1 MWGMYKKTNPQQ
13 KLFGVGTQ
21 VSHKLRSRIEG
32 SWACLFKKEV
42 LPILFRNEDRYAML
56 YGKTGR
62 PNFSVARVLGLCL
75 LQEYNNLADQE
86 TLDALSFDLRWRYAL
101 DVTDEEDYFSRRS
114 LVEFRRRL
122 AARDPEMKLVREV
135 FDNIRDAAIKALGV
149 STSHQRLDSTHVIS
163 NIRVRGRVTLF
174 ANTLR
179 VFLKSL
185 NELQLST
192 VPKEIQTWYSTEP
205 EGWFGLPAA
214 EQRVKLKR
222 LAQYLYEL
230 LTLFQRNADVIE
242 HEPYQLLQR
251 LFSEHCELT
260 DQEPSDTQES
270 KIQLKKEI
278 EGEMLQSPYDADA
291 SYGHKGAGYSVHI
304 AETCNNSGET
314 EIITDYEVHGAA
326 RSDVG
331 KALPVIERLD
341 ASGLKPETLFADGG
355 YPSVPSAL
363 KIVEQKTE
371 FMTPVNRSRLPE
383 DVIGRDQFEF
393 DPEGL
398 VTRCPMGQRPIDHR
412 ILSRN
417 NGTDRCLHAIFD
429 GDLCRSCTMLDRC
442 PVRAPNHRPRG
453 CPAQETVG
461 NFRLEITPE
470 IRLRDAM
477 YSVQQTDEWKDRYR
491 IRSGIEATNSELKRS
506 HGFGRLRVRRAA
518 KVCFAV
524 ACKLIACNVK
534 RWARARI
541 ALETLLRALLSF
553 FFGPFTS
560 CATESHI
567 SRSFIRRHTLRAW
580 HQSPAVKWGPYF
592 SGINSKQ
599 RPLYFFPGTISHSKL
614 RRGRYLCQH
623 AP

>member
-1 MWGMYKKTNPQQ
+1 MLQGRMYKKTNPQQ
-13 KLFGVGTQ
+13 KLFGVGTE

-32 SWACLFKKEV
+32 SWAQLFKREV

-56 YGKTGR
+56 YGTTGR
-62 PNFSVARVLGLCL
+62 PNFSVARVLGVCV
-75 LQEYNNLADQE
+75 LQEYNDLTDQE
-86 TLDALSFDLRWRYAL
+86 ALDALSFDLRWRYAL

-122 AARDPEMKLVREV
+122 AAKDPEMKLVREV
-135 FDNIRDAAIKALGV
+135 FDNIRDAGIKALGV
-149 STSHQRLDSTHVIS
+149 STSNQRLDSTHVIS

-174 ANTLR
+174 SNTLR

-185 NELQLST
+185 DESQFSSI
-192 VPKEIQTWYSTEP
+192 PKEIQAWYSTEP
-205 EGWFGLPAA
+205 DGWFGLPPA
-214 EQRVKLKR
+214 EQKVKLKQ

-230 LTLFQRNADVIE
+230 LTRFQKDAHVIE
-242 HEPYQLLQR
+242 REPYQLLQR

-260 DQEPSDTQES
+260 DQEPSDAQES
-270 KIQLKKEI
+270 KVQLKKEI
-278 EGEMLQSPYDADA
+278 EGEMLQSPYDPDA

-304 AETCNNSGET
+304 AETCHNSAET

-326 RSDVG
+326 RSDVA

-341 ASGLKPETLFADGG
+341 VSGLKPETLFSDGG

-363 KIVEQKTE
+363 KIVEQNVG
-371 FMTPVNRSRLPE
+371 FMTPVNRGRLRDE
-383 DVIGRDQFEF
+383 VVGRDRFEF
-393 DPEGL
+393 DPEGFAA
-398 VTRCPMGQRPIDHR
+398 RCPMGQRPIDHR
-412 ILSRN
+412 ILSHN

-429 GDLCRSCTMLDRC
+429 GDLCRACTMIDRC

-453 CPAQETVG
+453 CGAQETVG
-461 NFRLEITPE
+461 DFRLEITPE

-477 YSVQQTDEWKDRYR
+477 YSVQQTDEWKERYR

-506 HGFGRLRVRRAA
+506 HGFGRLRVRRLA
-518 KVCFAV
+518 KVCFAI

-541 ALETLLRALLSF
+541 ALETLVRALLPF
-553 FFGPFTS
+553 LFGPSSS

-567 SRSFIRRHTLRAW
+567 LEALSAVTLHEQGNSF
-580 HQSPAVKWGPYF
+580 
-592 SGINSKQ
+592 Q
-599 RPLYFFPGTISHSKL
+599 R
-614 RRGRYLCQH
+614 
-623 AP
+623 